1 MPAPIA
7 VQLYSLREALQ
18 ADPEPVFRRLA
29 KTGFVGV
36 ETYRGLDASMTVRM
50 CREYGLEIC
59 GAHLPPP
66 VGDSRQEII
75 DLVVQLG
82 IKKLIVP
89 YMAPENFSS
98 ISSIR
103 RMCET
108 INEGARLML
117 QHGFEFGYHNHWFEP
132 ALIQGEGR
140 TGLDIMREN
149 LDPAIF
155 FEVDTYWVQ
164 VAGQDPAALV
174 RDLGPRA
181 PMLHIKDGPASSVE
195 ASMVAAGQGA
205 VNIPAIIEA
214 APNAEWVIVELDRCA
229 TDMMTAVVESYR
241 YLVASGLATGR
252 VTA

>member
-18 ADPEPVFRRLA
+18 EDPEPVFRRLA

-36 ETYRGLDASMTVRM
+36 ETYRGLDASMTVRL

-59 GAHLPPP
+59 SAHLPPP
-66 VGDSRQEII
+66 VGEDRQEII

-89 YMAPENFSS
+89 YMPPETFSS
-98 ISSIR
+98 VNSIQR
-103 RMCET
+103 LCET
-108 INEGARLML
+108 LNDGARLML

-132 ALIQGEGR
+132 APLAGR
-140 TGLDIMREN
+140 TGLDIMREY
-149 LDPAIF
+149 LDPEIF

-174 RDLGPRA
+174 RELGPRA
-181 PMLHIKDGPASSVE
+181 PMLHIKDGPATSVE
-195 ASMVAAGQGA
+195 APMVAAGQGA
-205 VNIPAIIEA
+205 VDIPAIIEA
-214 APNAEWVIVELDRCA
+214 APDAEWVIVELDRCA

-241 YLVASGLATGR
+241 YLVAGGFATGR
-252 VTA
+252 VSA